1 MMMDIDTATQL
12 KTILET
18 ELSDVAEI
26 HGFYI
31 DWIPEDDSYTHG
43 KSTVM
48 IESVD
53 EEQGFIGSSHYFTKV
68 NVSIS
73 IYSDEK
79 PQGKRV
85 KDRIMESLS
94 DYGFKQQQYQQRLDI
109 NERGEG
115 SNREL
120 TVVTLINPAFN
131 GIPYFRKN

>member
-1 MMMDIDTATQL
+1 MMTDIDTATQL
-12 KTILET
+12 KNILES
-18 ELSDVAEI
+18 ELSDVTEV
-26 HGFYI
+26 HGFYT
-31 DWIPEDDSYTHG
+31 DWIPEDDSYTQG
-43 KSTVM
+43 KSTVL

-53 EEQGFIGSSHYFTKV
+53 EEQGFIGNSHYFNKV
-68 NVSIS
+68 NASIS
-73 IYSDEK
+73 IYSDDK

-94 DYGFKQQQYQQRLDI
+94 GYGFKQQQYQQRLDI